1 MMVIDPVC
9 GMQFEEEMAVA
20 ALERNG
26 EIFHFCSEACL
37 QSFEEDPEGFAER
50 MLEDAVES
58 A

>member
-9 GMQFEEEMAVA
+9 EMQFEEELAVA
-20 ALERNG
+20 SVERNG
-26 EIFHFCSEACL
+26 EVFHFCSEACL
-37 QSFEEDPEGFAER
+37 AAFEEEPAGFAEK